1 MGFRSYVKQ
10 APQGDPVTWTEREL
24 EAIERSLAAIPVT
37 LFAEDV
43 SATTYTLVAGDKDK
57 VKCTTSGSATTITI
71 PADKFELG
79 AMVYFEQHGAGQV
92 TLQGDGTATVNSR
105 PGLKS
110 AGQYAMFFIWHKEN
124 NAWIAG
130 GDLTT

>member
-1 MGFRSYVKQ
+1 MRSYIKN
-10 APQGDPVTWTEREL
+10 PPYGDFLSWAEREF
-24 EAIERSLAAIPVT
+24 EAVERAIASIPIT
-37 LFAEDV
+37 LTAEDV
-43 SATTYTLVAGDKDK
+43 SATSYTLVSGDKDK

-71 PADKFELG
+71 PAGIFELG
-79 AMVYFEQHGAGQV
+79 AMVYFEQHGVGQV
-92 TLQGDGTATVNSR
+92 TLQGDGTATVVSR

-110 AGQYAMFFIWHKEN
+110 AGQYALFFIWHKTN